1 MGEFNFLEGIVTAD
15 VAVEVRG
22 KTIEDLFATAALAL
36 FEVMVST
43 ETVQPKREKKIHL
56 EGQAVDRLLYDW
68 LSELVC
74 LKDTDSMLFCRFDL
88 VIKQENGYQLDAT
101 IAGEEIDPKRHEL
114 RADVKAVTFHR
125 FRVEESQGTWSAEIV
140 FDI

>member
-15 VAVEVRG
+15 VAVAVRG

-36 FEVMVST
+36 FEVMVGT
-43 ETVQPKREKKIHL
+43 ETVQPQREKKLRL
-56 EGQAVDRLLYDW
+56 EGPIVDRLLYDW

-88 VIKQENGYQLDAT
+88 VIKQENGYQLYAT

-125 FRVEESQGTWSAEIV
+125 FHVEERQGLWNAEIV

>member
-1 MGEFNFLEGIVTAD
+1 MGEFNFLEGIATAD

-36 FEVMVST
+36 FEVMVGV
-43 ETVQPKREKKIHL
+43 EAVQPKLEKKIRL
-56 EGQAVDRLLYDW
+56 EGQTVDLLLYDW

-74 LKDTDSMLFCRFDL
+74 LKDTAAMIFCRFDL
-88 VIKQENGYQLDAT
+88 VIKHENDYRLDAT
-101 IAGEEIDPKRHEL
+101 VAGEQIDPRRHEL

-125 FRVEESQGTWSAEIV
+125 FRVEEKQGVWTAEIV

>member
-36 FEVMVST
+36 FEVMVRT
-43 ETVQPKREKKIHL
+43 ETVQPQREKKIRL

-68 LSELVC
+68 LSELVY
-74 LKDTDSMLFCRFDL
+74 LKDVDSMLFCRFDL
-88 VIKQENGYQLDAT
+88 LIKHQNGYQLDAT
-101 IAGEEIDPKRHEL
+101 IAGEEINPKRHEL

-125 FRVEESQGTWSAEIV
+125 FRVEESQGVWSAEIV

>member
-22 KTIEDLFATAALAL
+22 QTIEDLFATAALAL
-36 FEVMVST
+36 FEVMVKI
-43 ETVQPKREKKIHL
+43 ETVRPQREKKIRL
-56 EGQAVDRLLYDW
+56 ESQTVDRLLYDW
-68 LSELVC
+68 LSELVY
-74 LKDTDSMLFCRFDL
+74 LKDADSMLFCRFDL
-88 VIKQENGYQLDAT
+88 AINQENGYQLDAT
-101 IAGEEIDPKRHEL
+101 ITGEEIDPRRHEL

-125 FRVEESQGTWSAEIV
+125 FRVEERQGVWSAEIV